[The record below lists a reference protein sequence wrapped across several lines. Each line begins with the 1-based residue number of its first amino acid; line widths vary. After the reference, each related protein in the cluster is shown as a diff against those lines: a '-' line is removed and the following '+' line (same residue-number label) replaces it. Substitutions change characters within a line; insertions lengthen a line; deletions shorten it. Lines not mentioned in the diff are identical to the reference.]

1 MAGSTS
7 WIDTYLAVPTPCA
20 PNSQSPTTFSS
31 CIVWLMLGLMLGGLT
46 FQKKGSQQ

>member
-7 WIDTYLAVPTPCA
+7 WIETYSALPTPCA
-20 PNSQSPTTFSS
+20 PGSQPSTFSS

-46 FQKKGSQQ
+46 FQKKGTQQ